1 MAKIVITMKIF
12 PKDAGG
18 NLDELK
24 GQIKQALPKDA
35 EVHRFDEEP
44 IAFGLV
50 ALTAQ
55 IVIPEEKVGVME
67 LVENAIRNISAV
79 SELEVTMVRRI

>member
-1 MAKIVITMKIF
+1 MAKIVVALKIF

-24 GQIKQALPKDA
+24 RQITQALPEDA
-35 EVHRFDEEP
+35 EVHRFDEDP

-50 ALTAQ
+50 ALIAQ
-55 IVIPEEKVGVME
+55 IAMPEEKTGI
-67 LVENAIRNISAV
+67 LDRVENAIRAIPEV

>member
-1 MAKIVITMKIF
+1 MKIF

-24 GQIKQALPKDA
+24 RQIKQALPGDA

-50 ALTAQ
+50 ALIAQ
-55 IVIPEEKVGVME
+55 IVMPEEKIGVME
-67 LVENAIRNISAV
+67 LVENAIRNISVV

>member
-1 MAKIVITMKIF
+1 MAKIVVAIKIF
-12 PKDAGG
+12 PKGAGS

-24 GQIKQALPKDA
+24 EQIKQALPENA

-50 ALTAQ
+50 ALIAQ
-55 IVIPEEKVGVME
+55 IVMPEEKIGVME
-67 LVENAIRNISAV
+67 LVEKAIRNVSEV

>member
-1 MAKIVITMKIF
+1 LAKIVVALKIF

-24 GQIKQALPKDA
+24 RQITQALPEDA
-35 EVHRFDEEP
+35 EVHRFDEDP

-50 ALTAQ
+50 ALIAQ
-55 IVIPEEKVGVME
+55 IAMPEEKTGI
-67 LVENAIRNISAV
+67 LDRVENAIRAIPEV

>member
-1 MAKIVITMKIF
+1 LAKIVVAMRIF

-24 GQIKQALPKDA
+24 RQITQALPEDA

-50 ALTAQ
+50 ALIAQ
-55 IVIPEEKVGVME
+55 IGMPEEKTGI
-67 LVENAIRNISAV
+67 LDRVENAIRSISEV
-79 SELEVTMVRRI
+79 SELEITMVRRI